1 MTALRVA
8 TWNVHGL
15 RAGVDVVAGPVRA
28 EEPDVLLL
36 QESGSRR
43 RRSALGTALG
53 MEIATDPV
61 VFPRRRIRNA
71 VLVRPPLHLVAHRL
85 LRFRGASWFAPRG
98 AMIAR
103 VEGLTLVSLHLGLRR
118 AQRSDH
124 IGELLGVIGREE
136 PAIVIA
142 GDVNA
147 HPDDPA
153 VAELASAYPDVWS
166 TVGAGPGLT
175 MPSQAPTARIDAIFA
190 GVGIRALDARTAAD
204 PSASDHLMVVAD
216 LELAD

>member
-1 MTALRVA
+1 VTALRVA

-15 RAGVDVVAGPVRA
+15 RAGVDVVAGAVRA

-43 RRSALGTALG
+43 DLSALGAALG

-71 VLVRPPLHLVAHRL
+71 VLVRPPLHVGAHRL

-98 AMIAR
+98 AMIAH
-103 VEGLTLVSLHLGLRR
+103 VDGLTLVSLHFGLRR
-118 AQRSDH
+118 AQRRDH
-124 IGELLGVIGREE
+124 VRQLLEVVGRDD
-136 PAIVIA
+136 PAIVVA
-142 GDVNA
+142 GDFNA
-147 HPDDPA
+147 HPTDPA
-153 VAELASAYPDVWS
+153 VTELGSAYPDVWS
-166 TVGAGPGLT
+166 TVGRGPGLT
-175 MPSQAPTARIDAIFA
+175 MPSVAPTARIDMIF
-190 GVGIRALDARTAAD
+190 VGMEVRALDARTAAG

-216 LELAD
+216 LALPV